1 LRFIIEEVEDN
12 KVHPGDKVQ
21 ALRHNDGY
29 DIDSHEKT
37 SVCGRDDC
45 SIM

>member
-1 LRFIIEEVEDN
+1 M
-12 KVHPGDKVQ
+12 PGEKVQ
-21 ALRHNDGY
+21 ALRNHEGIDT
-29 DIDSHEKT
+29 DSHEKT